1 MSIILQNLSKIRAVL
16 EAAKSSARILAVGK
30 YVDDEQI
37 LEAYNV
43 GLRDFA
49 ENYVQ
54 AALERKNRLAALM
67 PEARWHLIGSLQ
79 SNKVNKV
86 VGEFDLIHSVSSLK
100 LLQKISKRA
109 SDLGLCQAV
118 LLQVNLSG
126 EESKDGFSAEEIEEN
141 FVDFSSLASV
151 QIQGLMTMAPRVDGS
166 KYTESQVSTLFAD
179 LSALVRRLN
188 EIGPA
193 ELCEISMGM
202 SDDFALAINQGST
215 MIRIGKK
222 LFA

>member
-1 MSIILQNLSKIRAVL
+1 MLQIAKNLSQIQTVL
-16 EAAKSSARILAVGK
+16 DAAQSGAKILAVCK

-37 LEAYNV
+37 LEAYKV

-54 AALERKNRLAALM
+54 AALERKERLLKNM

-86 VGEFDLIHSVSSLK
+86 VGHFDLIHSVASVK
-100 LLQKISKRA
+100 LLNKISKRA
-109 SDLGLCQAV
+109 SDLSLSQAV

-126 EESKDGFSAEEIEEN
+126 ETSKDGFSQEEIEEN
-141 FVDFSSLASV
+141 FADFSALENV
-151 QIQGLMTMAPRVDGS
+151 DIQGLMTMAPKIDGS
-166 KYTESQVSTLFAD
+166 NYTESDVSQTFSD
-179 LSALVRRLN
+179 LSSLSRRLC
-188 EIGPA
+188 EMGPWA
-193 ELCEISMGM
+193 LPEISMGM

>member
-54 AALERKNRLAALM
+54 PALERKERLAQFM

-141 FVDFSSLASV
+141 FADFSSLASV

-166 KYTESQVSTLFAD
+166 KCTESQVSTLFAD